1 MRLQPPISAGCRP
14 FGGRL
19 SALSAA
25 CWLWAAF
32 AALPVLAIQT
42 EATPQSPE
50 PAITATTIPATET
63 FSLSAE
69 QQRRLDALT
78 ALGKSAP
85 RQANRQIEQWLTQ
98 LPAGDLLLREKLTTA
113 KAFNLMVLAEYQSA
127 EQLLQQ

>member
-19 SALSAA
+19 FALSAA
-25 CWLWAAF
+25 CWLWAVF

-42 EATPQSPE
+42 ETTPQSPE
-50 PAITATTIPATET
+50 PAITATTRPTTAPAKATADA
-63 FSLSAE
+63 SLSAE
-69 QQRRLDALT
+69 QQRQLDALT

-98 LPAGDLLLREKLTTA
+98 LL
-113 KAFNLMVLAEYQSA
+113 
-127 EQLLQQ
+127 